1 MAASVATDAAPGG
14 GSAKIRRSLME
25 TGSVVARILLLYHG
39 VYGQTR
45 KICDRLQAELLVLGD
60 EAEVSPLAAAT
71 ANAAEFDA
79 IVIGASIR
87 NGKHNPMVLDFVRR
101 HRDLLA
107 SKPSGFF
114 SVNLVARKPA
124 KNTPET
130 NPYLKAFVARS
141 PWKPSLLG
149 VFGGNL
155 DYQRYR
161 WSDRHIIR
169 FIMTLTGG
177 PTDLST
183 NVEYTDWEEV
193 RRFAARISARAGS
206 RPG

>member
-1 MAASVATDAAPGG
+1 M
-14 GSAKIRRSLME
+14 
-25 TGSVVARILLLYHG
+25 ARILLLYHG

-45 KICDRLQAELLVLGD
+45 KICDRLQAELAALGHQ
-60 EAEVSPLAAAT
+60 AEVVPLPGET
-71 ANAAEFDA
+71 TNPAEFDA

-87 NGKHNPMVLDFVRR
+87 NGKHNPVVMDFVRR
-101 HRDLLA
+101 NRELLQ
-107 SKPSGFF
+107 SRRSGFF

-124 KNTPET
+124 KNAPET
-130 NPYLKAFVARS
+130 NPYVKAFVSRS

-155 DYQRYR
+155 HYQRYR

-183 NVEYTDWEEV
+183 NVEYTDWDEV
-193 RRFAARISARAGS
+193 RRFAGRISALAVS
-206 RPG
+206 RPA